1 MLNERLSFLNEVLAP
16 KKDKYL
22 NAQFLKNHFD
32 ENFWIVKLDDKT
44 DYIIDFKI
52 SLADG
57 SMLTDSN
64 NKKTLKTL
72 KYWIIENVYKGDA
85 HLNTK
90 HTIARR
96 INSVLT
102 IFDCLNIFD
111 VQKLIPKTGFNFINS
126 NNFKYILDQ
135 LAEDSDK
142 FENIYGISS
151 RLYKVFKKISK
162 NNSFHINKS
171 LEDLTIEEIN
181 FFIQDLKEQN
191 LKIKDLFPDTLL
203 NPTKWPEILKEAS
216 TTRTYLN
223 EFPRYF
229 REKRKSPLSNKSL
242 IFYKNAIKTLEELVH
257 KFNHDNTFSFP
268 NLVAFENVQEFIV
281 NTKSNGRFETYPSAV
296 IFDSFKSAI
305 EFHFNYGDDIVNSF
319 VNFIT
324 TIKEKNINTENF
336 SYRSRLKKIFSNSLT
351 PKLKQLGVTELKM
364 ETPVPERF
372 IILRKNYYFFD
383 LLKVYYGAVQFVTGA
398 LMARRQSELAGL
410 IANECID
417 DINNVLLFKRSKST
431 KGLFGTRDM
440 LALPIDPLV
449 IGMIRNLE
457 KIHTVIGG
465 KNKLFAMPSLVNPTK
480 IKEDTSGNYYGQ
492 NLDLFMDY
500 IEAPLIE
507 GKRLY
512 IRQHQLR
519 RFFAM
524 AFFWGSGF
532 GSMDTLRW
540 FMGHTDVQHLYHYIT
555 ESTPGE
561 VLRSVKAQY
570 VAEEFVKYHDLAQL
584 IKERYNTDNFD
595 IIETE
600 ELAYYIESLLEDG
613 SIAVEPDFLKDDH
626 KNEFEIVVKIL
637 KKDN

>member
-1 MLNERLSFLNEVLAP
+1 MLNERLSFLNDVLAP

-22 NAQFLKNHFD
+22 NAPFLKSEFHED
-32 ENFWIVKLDDKT
+32 KWIIKLDDKT
-44 DYIIDFKI
+44 DYSIDFNI
-52 SLADG
+52 YLSDRSL
-57 SMLTDSN
+57 LTSKSN
-64 NKKTLKTL
+64 LTTLKTI
-72 KYWIIENVYKGDA
+72 KYWIIESIYSGNA
-85 HLNTK
+85 FLATK

-96 INSVLT
+96 ITSVLT
-102 IFDCLNIFD
+102 IFDCLNLFD
-111 VQKLIPKTGFNFINS
+111 NQKMIPKTGFSFINS
-126 NNFKYILDQ
+126 NQFKYILDR

-142 FENIYGISS
+142 FENIYNVSK
-151 RLYKVFKKISK
+151 RLYEYYQKSS
-162 NNSFHINKS
+162 NNVNYFSNGC
-171 LEDLTIEEIN
+171 LEDLNDEQVN
-181 FFIQDLKEQN
+181 DFICKIKESS
-191 LKIKDLFPDTLL
+191 LKIKDLFSDTFLK
-203 NPTKWPEILKEAS
+203 PEKWPQILIDAS
-216 TTRTYLN
+216 GTRNYLS
-223 EFPRYF
+223 EYPRYF
-229 REKRKSPLSNKSL
+229 RERKTLPLNSKSL
-242 IFYKNAIKTLEELVH
+242 VFYKNAIKILEDLTR
-257 KFNHDNTFSFP
+257 KLNYNYSFSFP
-268 NLVAFENVQEFIV
+268 SMLAFEEVQNHITET
-281 NTKSNGRFETYPSAV
+281 NSEGRFETYPSTV
-296 IFDSFKSAI
+296 IFSSFKSAI

-319 VNFIT
+319 VKFINNLKKENIQT
-324 TIKEKNINTENF
+324 ESFLYDKKIKAIFIKSLNPK
-336 SYRSRLKKIFSNSLT
+336 LKKI
-351 PKLKQLGVTELKM
+351 GVQELKINSYDKN
-364 ETPVPERF
+364 RF
-372 IILRKNYYFFD
+372 ILLRKNYYFFD

-431 KGLFGTRDM
+431 KGLFGTRDR
-440 LALPIDPLV
+440 LDLPADPLV

-480 IKEDTSGNYYGQ
+480 IKEDTTGNYYGQ

-500 IEAPLIE
+500 IEAPVID

-570 VAEEFVKYHDLAQL
+570 VAAEFVKYHDLAQL
-584 IKERYNTDNFD
+584 IKERYNADNFD

-600 ELAYYIESLLEDG
+600 ELNYYIESLLEDG
-613 SIAVEPDFLKDDH
+613 SITVEPYFLKDDN